1 MENNYTPQT
10 PSVTL
15 REPDAASYIGIS
27 RAYLRQARMH
37 GRGPSFVRIGRA
49 VVYRRDD
56 LDAFLTAHRIDTRN
70 I

>member
-1 MENNYTPQT
+1 MAGYRKIGDRHLVVFAEDNTEFT
-10 PSVTL
+10 ADRL
-15 REPDAASYIGIS
+15 RWERDE
-27 RAYLRQARMH
+27 LH

-56 LDAFLTAHRIDTRN
+56 LDTFLIAHRIDTRN

>member
-1 MENNYTPQT
+1 MQSDTRTPT
-10 PSVTL
+10 ATHTL